1 MLILR
6 KILVYHFFLRLS
18 IFSLNNKLQT
28 FILFCLPYPSFL
40 FNIYIIILNLLFILK
55 QSLWCIS
62 KFISECNLRLLKRN
76 FYIIFVG
83 KVSFQPSPAIYL
95 KLVLLASYF
104 TDFFTWWNRELCLE
118 TYVLLPTFAVVYLR
132 YYGIST

>member
-6 KILVYHFFLRLS
+6 NILVYHIFLRPS
-18 IFSLNNKLQT
+18 IFFLNNKLQT
-28 FILFCLPYPSFL
+28 LIICCLPYPSFL
-40 FNIYIIILNLLFILK
+40 LNIHIIILNVLFILK
-55 QSLWCIS
+55 QSLCRIS

-83 KVSFQPSPAIYL
+83 KVSLQLCPAIYL
-95 KLVLLASYF
+95 KLVLLSSNF
-104 TDFFTWWNRELCLE
+104 TNFFTWENWELCLE
-118 TYVLLPTFAVVYLR
+118 TNVLLPNFAVDYLR